1 LPAAPI
7 NHLFHTAWRE
17 SLQVIIQPTSIAAQL
32 WAGAAATSVSE
43 SLRLGSVQT
52 AQLVGVSLEGL
63 LILQIGAT
71 TVEADPTAV
80 PLPPQFQVRVL
91 TTGPLPQ
98 LEVMADIPD
107 DRVMMQALRDRL
119 PQQAGYAP
127 LLGTLDALARR
138 PATRALPVELRAALA
153 NLEAAVPTPDDLADP
168 DTLKQAVVRSGL
180 FLEARLVDEVR
191 QQQQPGLPLPPAPL
205 PEEGDDWKAAL
216 LKLASALTRQP
227 MPAGR
232 VPPQQPQETP
242 PPLRQRP
249 LPMQPRML
257 VDADTDVDTLVEH
270 LRANTRGAVAR
281 LEISQLESQPQTNV
295 WMLEL
300 PIRGDHGYDILQL
313 RIEREAS
320 QMGEGGVDSWTL
332 GFAIDLPSLGPLQGD
347 IHLRG
352 MRTSVRLWGQFE
364 PSVKALEAQ
373 APSLRRMIEQ
383 AGLQLEHLSIV
394 QGLPQV
400 KSERSAV
407 FLETTA

>member
-1 LPAAPI
+1 MKEA
-7 NHLFHTAWRE
+7 FHTSWRE
-17 SLQVIIQPTSIAAQL
+17 SLQVIIQPISAAAQV

-52 AQLVGVSLEGL
+52 AQLVGVSEEGL

-71 TVEADPTAV
+71 TVEADPTSV
-80 PLPPQFQVRVL
+80 PLPTQFQVRVL

-98 LEVMADIPD
+98 LEVMADLPD
-107 DRVMMQALRDRL
+107 DRVVMQGLRERL

-153 NLEAAVPTPDDLADP
+153 NLESAAPTPDDVADP
-168 DTLKQAVVRSGL
+168 DTLKQAVARSGL
-180 FLEARLVDEVR
+180 FLEAKLVDQGR
-191 QQQQPGLPLPPAPL
+191 PPTPGLPLPLAPL
-205 PEEGDDWKAAL
+205 PDEPDDWKAAL
-216 LKLASALTRQP
+216 LKLAAALTRQP
-227 MPAGR
+227 MPATR
-232 VPPQQPQETP
+232 VAPQQEQETP
-242 PPLRQRP
+242 PPLRERP
-249 LPMQPRML
+249 LPIQPRMM
-257 VDADTDVDTLVEH
+257 VDVETEVDTLVEH

-281 LEISQLESQPQTNV
+281 LEISQLESQPASNV

-300 PIRGDHGYDILQL
+300 PIRGDRGYDVLQL

-332 GFAIDLPSLGPLQGD
+332 GFAIDLPLMGPIQGD

-352 MRTSVRLWGQFE
+352 SRTSVRLWGQFE
-364 PSVKALEAQ
+364 PSVVALEAQ
-373 APSLRRMIEQ
+373 APSLRSTIEK

-394 QGLPQV
+394 KGLPQV